1 MIMADSRELKRI
13 DAHQHFWRYSEDE
26 YGWISDAMAAI
37 RRDFLPDD
45 LRPLLDEAGI
55 DATVAVQARQSL
67 EETEWLLE
75 LATEHDWITGV
86 VGWVPLVSGDM
97 QATLEKLCQS
107 PKLRGIRHVLQA
119 EPDEY
124 FERADFNAGLG
135 KLAKMGLVYDILVVE
150 RQLPA
155 AIRFVDRHP
164 DQTFVLDHVAKPRIA
179 DGELEPWCTN
189 IRELAHRQNVA
200 CKISGMVT
208 EADLNHW
215 TVDQLRSY
223 VDVVLEAFGPS
234 RLLFGSDWPVCA
246 VAASYQRWAIVVRDF
261 IRGLSPDEQGLIM
274 GGNCK
279 SIYRL
284 SDTGNFREVAKS

>member
-1 MIMADSRELKRI
+1 MIMTDSRKLKRV
-13 DAHQHFWRYSEDE
+13 DAHQHFWRYSEVE

-37 RRDFLPDD
+37 RRDFLPSD

-67 EETEWLLE
+67 EETEWLLK
-75 LATEHDWITGV
+75 LATEHDWIAGV
-86 VGWVPLVSGDM
+86 VGWVPLASTDV
-97 QATLEKLCQS
+97 QTILEKLCES
-107 PKLRGIRHVLQA
+107 PKLKGVRHVLQA

-124 FERADFNAGLG
+124 FEHADFNAGLA
-135 KLAKMGLVYDILVVE
+135 KLTKMGLVYDILVVE

-155 AIRFVDRHP
+155 AINLVDGHP

-179 DGELEPWCTN
+179 EGELEPWRTHMH
-189 IRELAHRQNVA
+189 ELARRQNVA

-208 EADLNHW
+208 EADLHHW
-215 TVDQLRSY
+215 TIDQLRPY
-223 VDVVLEAFGPS
+223 VEVVLEAFGPA
-234 RLLFGSDWPVCA
+234 RLLYGSDWPVCG
-246 VAASYQRWAIVVRDF
+246 VCASYQRWVTVVRDL
-261 IRGLSPDEQGLIM
+261 IEELSSDEQNMIM

-284 SDTGNFREVAKS
+284 SDFGNFREVAQS